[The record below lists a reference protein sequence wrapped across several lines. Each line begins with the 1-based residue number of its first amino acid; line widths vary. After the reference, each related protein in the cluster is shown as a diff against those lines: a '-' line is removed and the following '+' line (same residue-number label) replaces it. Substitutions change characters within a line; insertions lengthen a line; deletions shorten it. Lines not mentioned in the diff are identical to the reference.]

1 MRIKQFYKVRETLTL
16 SIITHMWR
24 LLTLCLLVLQ
34 ACDSGFQAIDHRV
47 EALIAE
53 ANSSLGDDSVLPK
66 PIDWSILRSS
76 SPENPLPPTNNPA
89 IDELALV
96 PSLEIDSG
104 AIGKK
109 LDAAALELEENG
121 TLLTLGES
129 LAWATLHAQ
138 GYRFAEYDYLNTTLS
153 LLSELHLWGPRFF
166 ESLSAT
172 TSADSTGGFYDTSL
186 SVVHDFEITHRLPY
200 GGSVSATA
208 LTSFADTLH
217 AATSSNS
224 KGTTVGLG
232 VELPLLRGAGTVAR
246 ETLIQSKRNLVYGAR
261 AFERFRRTFF
271 RSISGDYLNLVVQ
284 RQSLANAQRGVESL
298 RQLASRQRA
307 LYESGRTRLYDSAD
321 AENQALASVA
331 RLSQSW
337 ERYRLAVDRF
347 KVKIGWP
354 IEELVRIEPTS
365 LDLRPLEVDMK
376 TAVTQALQY
385 RLDLQTEENKVGDAY
400 RRVENAKNGILSDL
414 DFVASASLPSDTD
427 DITGFDRREVDYAV
441 GITFGVPLDRETDRI
456 SLRQQQILL
465 ERAKRSLRTTKES
478 IAIEVRSSLRNI
490 EVFQFTLDLQ
500 ERNVE
505 IAQLGLNSI
514 NADPDR
520 VSVLDQTRAIS
531 ELQGAQDAR
540 DSARR
545 DLELSVVDFLLR
557 AGQLRIQKNGNM
569 YPVGTMNQV
578 L

>member
-1 MRIKQFYKVRETLTL
+1 
-16 SIITHMWR
+16 MWR
-24 LLTLCLLVLQ
+24 LLPLFLFVLQ
-34 ACDSGFQAIDHRV
+34 GCDSGFQAIDHRV
-47 EALIAE
+47 EALMAE
-53 ANSSLGDDSVLPK
+53 ANDSLGND
-66 PIDWSILRSS
+66 SILPNLVHWSDLPSS

-89 IDELALV
+89 IDDLTLIPTTQV
-96 PSLEIDSG
+96 DSNT
-104 AIGKK
+104 IGKK
-109 LDAAALELEENG
+109 LGAATRELEENG
-121 TLLTLGES
+121 TLLTLDES
-129 LAWATLHAQ
+129 LLWSTLHAQ
-138 GYRFAEYDYLNTTLS
+138 EYRFAEYDYLSTTLS
-153 LLSELHLWGPRFF
+153 LLSELHVWGPRFF
-166 ESLSAT
+166 ESVGVT
-172 TSADSTGGFYDTSL
+172 TDANSTGGFYDTSL

-217 AATSSNS
+217 GSTTNGIT
-224 KGTTVGLG
+224 KGSTLGLAL
-232 VELPLLRGAGTVAR
+232 ELPLLRGAGTVAR

-271 RSISGDYLNLVVQ
+271 RSIAGDYLNLVVQ

-298 RQLASRQRA
+298 RQLASRQKA

-321 AENQALASVA
+321 AENQALAAVA

-337 ERYRLAVDRF
+337 ERYRLSVDRF

-354 IEELVRIEPTS
+354 IEELVRIESTS
-365 LDLRPLEVDMK
+365 LGLRPLEVEMK

-385 RLDLQTEENKVGDAY
+385 RLDLQTEEDRVGDAY
-400 RRVENAKNGILSDL
+400 RRVQNAKNGILSDL
-414 DFVASASLPSDTD
+414 DFAASASLPSENNELAD
-427 DITGFDRREVDYAV
+427 FDGREADYSV
-441 GITFGVPLDRETDRI
+441 GITFGVPLDRESDRI
-456 SLRQQQILL
+456 NLRQQQILL
-465 ERAKRSLRTTKES
+465 ERAKRSLRTSKES
-478 IAIEVRSSLRNI
+478 VAIEVRSSLRNI

-500 ERNVE
+500 ERNVD

-531 ELQGAQDAR
+531 ELQSAQDAR

-545 DLELSVVDFLLR
+545 DLELSIVDFLLR
-557 AGQLRIQKNGNM
+557 AGQLRIQQNGNM
-569 YPVGTMNQV
+569 YPIGTIKQS

>member
-1 MRIKQFYKVRETLTL
+1 
-16 SIITHMWR
+16 MWR

-34 ACDSGFQAIDHRV
+34 ACDSGFQVIDHRV

-66 PIDWSILRSS
+66 PVDWSILRTS

-89 IDELALV
+89 IDELALI

-109 LDAAALELEENG
+109 LDTAALELEENG

-138 GYRFAEYDYLNTTLS
+138 EYRFAEYDYLNTTLS

-166 ESLSAT
+166 ESVSAT

-217 AATSSNS
+217 AATSSSS

-246 ETLIQSKRNLVYGAR
+246 ETLIQSKRNLIYGAR

-298 RQLASRQRA
+298 RQLAGRQRA

-354 IEELVRIEPTS
+354 IEELVRIEPAS

-385 RLDLQTEENKVGDAY
+385 RLDLQTEENRVGDAY

-414 DFVASASLPSDTD
+414 DFVASASLPSDTN
-427 DITGFDRREVDYAV
+427 DITGFDSREVDYVV
-441 GITFGVPLDRETDRI
+441 GITFGIPLDRETNRI

-465 ERAKRSLRTTKES
+465 ERAKRSLRTSKES

-505 IAQLGLNSI
+505 IAQLGLSSI

-545 DLELSVVDFLLR
+545 DLELSIVDFLLR
-557 AGQLRIQKNGNM
+557 AGQLRIQQNGNM
-569 YPVGTMNQV
+569 YPVGTMNQG